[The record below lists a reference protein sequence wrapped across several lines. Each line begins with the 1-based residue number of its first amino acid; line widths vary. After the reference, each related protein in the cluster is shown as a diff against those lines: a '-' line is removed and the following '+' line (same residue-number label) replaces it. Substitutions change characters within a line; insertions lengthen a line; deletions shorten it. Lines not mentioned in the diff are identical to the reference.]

1 MRKTVLT
8 SLFLAFCIIASA
20 QVRYDLEPIVDTIQA
35 DYIKAWSKVKETDG
49 FRIQIAA
56 FTGVNSRN
64 IAESKSYEFEAA
76 FPELKTYISFQ
87 EPYFRVRV
95 GDFFSKLEAHKALIE
110 IQTVYPN
117 AYIIPDK
124 IKYLDE

>member
-1 MRKTVLT
+1 M
-8 SLFLAFCIIASA
+8 
-20 QVRYDLEPIVDTIQA
+20 EPVVETIQA
-35 DYIKAWSKVKETDG
+35 DYIKAWSKIKETNG
-49 FRIQIAA
+49 YRIQIAA

-64 IAESKSYEFEAA
+64 IAQSKSNEFKAA
-76 FPELKTYISFQ
+76 FPKIEAYVSFR

-95 GDFFSKLEAHKALIE
+95 GDYFSKLEAYKALVE

-124 IKYLDE
+124 INY

>member
-1 MRKTVLT
+1 MRKIVLT
-8 SLFLAFCIIASA
+8 SLFLASCIISSA
-20 QVRYDLEPIVDTIQA
+20 QVRYDVEPVVETIQT
-35 DYIKAWSKVKETDG
+35 DYIKAWSKIKETNG
-49 FRIQIAA
+49 YRIQIAA

-64 IAESKSYEFEAA
+64 IAESKSYEFQTV
-76 FPELKTYISFQ
+76 FPEVRTYISFQ

-95 GDFFSKLEAHKALIE
+95 GDYFSKLEAYKALVE

>member
-1 MRKTVLT
+1 MKKIVLT
-8 SLFLAFCIIASA
+8 SLFSIFCVLLSA
-20 QVRYDLEPIVDTIQA
+20 QVHYDMEPVVETIQA
-35 DYIKAWSKVKETDG
+35 DYIKAWSKIKETNG
-49 FRIQIAA
+49 YRIQIAA

-64 IAESKSYEFEAA
+64 IAQSKSNEFKAA
-76 FPELKTYISFQ
+76 FPKIEAYVSFR

-95 GDFFSKLEAHKALIE
+95 GDYFSKLEAYKALVK

-124 IKYLDE
+124 INY

>member
-1 MRKTVLT
+1 MRKIVLT
-8 SLFLAFCIIASA
+8 SLFLASCIISSA
-20 QVRYDLEPIVDTIQA
+20 QVSYDVEPVVETIQT
-35 DYIKAWSKVKETDG
+35 DYIKAWSKIKETNG
-49 FRIQIAA
+49 YRIQIAA

-64 IAESKSYEFEAA
+64 IAESKSYELQTA
-76 FPELKTYISFQ
+76 FPEVRTYISFQ

-95 GDFFSKLEAHKALIE
+95 GDYFSKLEAYKALVE
-110 IQTVYPN
+110 IQAVYPN

>member
-8 SLFLAFCIIASA
+8 SLFLVFCITASA
-20 QVRYDLEPIVDTIQA
+20 QVHYDVDPAVETIQA
-35 DYIKAWSKVKETDG
+35 DYIKAWSKIKETDG
-49 FRIQIAA
+49 YRIQVAA
-56 FTGVNSRN
+56 FSGMNSRN
-64 IAESKSYEFEAA
+64 AAESKINEFRAA
-76 FPELKTYISFQ
+76 FPETNAYISFQ

-95 GDFFSKLEAHKALIE
+95 GNYFSKLEAYKALVK

-124 IKYLDE
+124 INY